1 MNPLTKPR
9 VPSLMELC
17 EKEQIFAPC
26 VWDCRTIHAA
36 EVAGFKAVLLSGGQV
51 AESMC
56 GVPDIGLITADD
68 LVQATERVCQY
79 SKLPVIVDADD
90 GFGDTPLT
98 TYRLIKRL
106 IAAGAKGCTLDDTT
120 GIRGW
125 NRWGAAMMAGYKE
138 GSIDHKSVSRERW
151 LSKVKAAL
159 KAAEGTD
166 FLVIARTECK
176 LKLGLEEAI
185 LRCRM
190 ARELGAKMT
199 LIIGLKTIEEAK
211 TVDAADPGPKMWP
224 DVMSKNGVPDVVLSD
239 VEPYGFCFVTCHYL
253 EKAMMFGA
261 ADYSKHVIA
270 DRSTVYVDMH
280 DMGGLSLE
288 EQRRWHSMDLDAWLD
303 AEAEFTDLS
312 ALQKDFPGQA
322 EKNPLDY

>member
-9 VPSLMELC
+9 VPSLLDLC
-17 EKEQIFAPC
+17 EHEQIFAPC
-26 VWDCRTIHAA
+26 VWDCRSVRAA
-36 EVAGFKAVLLSGGQV
+36 ELAGFKAALLSGGQV
-51 AESMC
+51 AESAC

-68 LVQATERVCQY
+68 LVATAEHVCQY
-79 SKLPVIVDADD
+79 SRLPIIVDADD

-98 TYRLIKRL
+98 TYRVIKRL

-138 GSIDHKSVSRERW
+138 GSIDHKTVTRERW
-151 LSKVKAAL
+151 LAKVKAAL

-166 FLVIARTECK
+166 FVVIARTECK

-190 ARELGAKMT
+190 ARELGAPMT
-199 LIIGLKTIEEAK
+199 LIIGLKTIEEARR
-211 TVDAADPGPKMWP
+211 VAEADPGPKMWP

-239 VEPYGFCFVTCHYL
+239 VEPFGFCFVTCHYL
-253 EKAMMFGA
+253 EKAFMFGA
-261 ADYSKHVIA
+261 ADYSRHVMA
-270 DRSTVYVDMH
+270 DRSTVYADMH
-280 DMGGLSLE
+280 DMGGLTSD
-288 EQRRWHSMDLDAWLD
+288 EQQQWCSMDLDAWLD
-303 AEAEFTDLS
+303 AETTFTDLHT
-312 ALQKDFPGQA
+312 LDKDFNGFA
-322 EKNPLDY
+322 DKNPLDY

>member
-1 MNPLTKPR
+1 MNPLLKPR

-26 VWDCRTIHAA
+26 VWDCRSAHAA
-36 EVAGFKAVLLSGGQV
+36 EMAGFKALLLSGGQV
-51 AESMC
+51 AESIC

-68 LVQATERVCQY
+68 LVYMTERVCAY
-79 SKLPVIVDADD
+79 SPLPVIVDADD

-125 NRWGAAMMAGYKE
+125 NRWGAAMMGGYVD

-151 LSKVKAAL
+151 LAKVKAAL

-176 LKLGLEEAI
+176 LKLGLDEAI
-185 LRCRM
+185 LRTQM
-190 ARELGAKMT
+190 ARELGAQMT

-211 TVDAADPGPKMWP
+211 KVGEADPGHKMWP

-239 VEPYGFCFVTCHYL
+239 VEPYGFSFVTCHFL
-253 EKAMMFGA
+253 EKAMMYGA
-261 ADYSKHVIA
+261 AEYSRHVLA
-270 DRSTVYVDMH
+270 DRNTVYADMH
-280 DMGGLSLE
+280 DMGGLTPE
-288 EQRRWHSMDLDAWLD
+288 EQHRWGDMGLNPWLD
-303 AEAEFTDLS
+303 AEADFTDLGE
-312 ALQKDFPGQA
+312 LKEKFPGKA
-322 EKNPLDY
+322 DKNPLAY

>member
-26 VWDCRTIHAA
+26 IWDCRSVHAA
-36 EVAGFKAVLLSGGQV
+36 ELAGFQAALLSGGQV
-51 AESMC
+51 AESIC

-68 LVQATERVCQY
+68 LVQATERVCNY
-79 SKLPVIVDADD
+79 SSLPIIVDADD

-98 TYRLIKRL
+98 TYRLVKRL

-125 NRWGAAMMAGYKE
+125 NRWGAAMMGGYAD
-138 GSIDHKSVSRERW
+138 GAIDHKSVTRERW
-151 LSKVKAAL
+151 LAKVKAAL

-185 LRCRM
+185 LRTRM

-199 LIIGLKTIEEAK
+199 LIIGLKTIEEAQR
-211 TVDAADPGPKMWP
+211 ANELDPGPKMWP
-224 DVMSKNGVPDVVLSD
+224 DVMSKNGKPDVVLSE
-239 VEPYGFCFVTCHYL
+239 VEPYGFSFVTCHFL
-253 EKAMMFGA
+253 EKAMMYGA
-261 ADYSKHVIA
+261 AEYSRHVLP
-270 DRSTVYVDMH
+270 DRSTVYADEH
-280 DMGGLSLE
+280 DMGGLTLE
-288 EQRRWHSMDLDAWLD
+288 ERRRWCDMGLDPWLD
-303 AEAEFTDLS
+303 AEAVFTDLS
-312 ALQKDFPGQA
+312 AVQIKFPNQA
-322 EKNPLDY
+322 DGNPLAY

>member
-90 GFGDTPLT
+90 GFGDTPLA

-138 GSIDHKSVSRERW
+138 GSIDHKSVSRESGSESGRRHRFSGDRTHRVQTETW
-151 LSKVKAAL
+151 LGRSNPAL
-159 KAAEGTD
+159 
-166 FLVIARTECK
+166 
-176 LKLGLEEAI
+176 
-185 LRCRM
+185 
-190 ARELGAKMT
+190 
-199 LIIGLKTIEEAK
+199 
-211 TVDAADPGPKMWP
+211 PHGPRA
-224 DVMSKNGVPDVVLSD
+224 G
-239 VEPYGFCFVTCHYL
+239 C
-253 EKAMMFGA
+253 
-261 ADYSKHVIA
+261 
-270 DRSTVYVDMH
+270 
-280 DMGGLSLE
+280 
-288 EQRRWHSMDLDAWLD
+288 
-303 AEAEFTDLS
+303 
-312 ALQKDFPGQA
+312 
-322 EKNPLDY
+322 